1 MERRAKIVATLGPA
15 SSDPQSIKQLM
26 RAGMDVARINFSHG
40 TRERHAEVIQ
50 TLREIAR
57 ELKRPITIMQDLS
70 GPKIRTGEMEDGQVK
85 IKQGETLTITAQ
97 KTLGTTEIISVTY
110 PQLTKSVQTGG
121 KILIDDGKLELE
133 VVEIKDDQVI
143 TEVKVGGI
151 LKPRKGVNLPGT
163 DLNLKAMT
171 KKDLQDLKFGLDQDI
186 DIIALSFVRSAADI
200 GRLRQAITKFD
211 CEKSKIPVI
220 AKLEHP
226 EAIENLHEI
235 IHASDGVM
243 VARGDLGIEMP
254 PEEVPIVQKRIISM
268 ANKHLVYV
276 ITATQMLDSMVSNP
290 RPTRAEASDVAN
302 AVLDGSDAVMLSGET
317 AIGAYPVKTVDMMAS
332 IIRQG
337 EQHMEEW
344 GQSLLHVT
352 EDFVRDDAVAIT
364 RAARELAHDRPV
376 AAIAVF
382 TTSGRT
388 ARLMSKARPVVP
400 ILAFT
405 PVEKTYDYL
414 AMLWGTTP
422 YLIPHA
428 DSLEE
433 MLAHVDQAVVEGTRV
448 QPGQEILLIAGFP
461 IQKMVPP
468 NFALLHTIEAH

>member
-1 MERRAKIVATLGPA
+1 MRTRINIPNLSFLTVYIRQGECPGLSGIFAFNVFRAMMGTDTVFQRSGQFPFPDQQPADIRVVKSENILLNLDYRPLFLPAALQNQLKMIV
-15 SSDPQSIKQLM
+15 KQLIFDYE
-26 RAGMDVARINFSHG
+26 AD
-40 TRERHAEVIQ
+40 
-50 TLREIAR
+50 
-57 ELKRPITIMQDLS
+57 IMQQSECVHL
-70 GPKIRTGEMEDGQVK
+70 
-85 IKQGETLTITAQ
+85 
-97 KTLGTTEIISVTY
+97 
-110 PQLTKSVQTGG
+110 
-121 KILIDDGKLELE
+121 
-133 VVEIKDDQVI
+133 
-143 TEVKVGGI
+143 
-151 LKPRKGVNLPGT
+151 
-163 DLNLKAMT
+163 
-171 KKDLQDLKFGLDQDI
+171 
-186 DIIALSFVRSAADI
+186 
-200 GRLRQAITKFD
+200 
-211 CEKSKIPVI
+211 IPVI

-344 GQSLLHVT
+344 GQSLLRVT
-352 EDFVRDDAVAIT
+352 EDFVQDDAVAIT

-433 MLAHVDQAVVEGTRV
+433 MIAHVDEAVVEGTRV

-468 NFALLHTIEAH
+468 NFALLHTIEAR